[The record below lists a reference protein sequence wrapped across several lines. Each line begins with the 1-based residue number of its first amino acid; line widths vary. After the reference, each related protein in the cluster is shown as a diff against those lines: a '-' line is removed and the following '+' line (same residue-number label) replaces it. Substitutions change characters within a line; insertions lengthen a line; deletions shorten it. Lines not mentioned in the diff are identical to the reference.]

1 MTKPNELTATQAS
14 RLMSSGTLTAEDLV
28 RACLERIDARDGDV
42 RAWEY
47 IDPDYAIEQ
56 ARAADRER
64 ASGKAV
70 GPLHG
75 VPVGIKDVI
84 DTADMPTANGSAIF
98 RGRRT
103 NHDAACVAALRAA
116 GAVILGKT
124 VTTELAN
131 IAPSKT
137 RNPNNLEHSPGGS
150 SAGSGAAVADRQ
162 VPLALG
168 TQTGGSVIRPASFN
182 GIYGLKP
189 TLGYIPRGG
198 VLLQSHTLDTV
209 GVYGRSIEDLGLISD
224 ALSSY
229 DPEDKW
235 SYRGSRGRL
244 SDALAEDPPAPPKF
258 AFLETP
264 AWDHAE
270 DDAKAAIRGVV
281 ERLASQ
287 CQAESLPS
295 PFELIVDLHL
305 TVMGAEDLAYY
316 GRHLDATPEL
326 LSSQIRER
334 LEAAKGIRA
343 DQYID
348 ALIKREEIYR
358 GLETLL
364 GEYDAVLCLAS
375 TGPAP
380 KGFETTGS
388 AIFNGLWTYL
398 GVPCVSLPR
407 LEVRGLPMGVQLVG
421 LRGDDG
427 RLLRTARWLDGVLA
441 G

>member
-84 DTADMPTANGSAIF
+84 DTADMPTVNGSAIF

-150 SAGSGAAVADRQ
+150 
-162 VPLALG
+162 
-168 TQTGGSVIRPASFN
+168 
-182 GIYGLKP
+182 
-189 TLGYIPRGG
+189 
-198 VLLQSHTLDTV
+198 
-209 GVYGRSIEDLGLISD
+209 
-224 ALSSY
+224 
-229 DPEDKW
+229 
-235 SYRGSRGRL
+235 
-244 SDALAEDPPAPPKF
+244 
-258 AFLETP
+258 
-264 AWDHAE
+264 
-270 DDAKAAIRGVV
+270 
-281 ERLASQ
+281 
-287 CQAESLPS
+287 
-295 PFELIVDLHL
+295 
-305 TVMGAEDLAYY
+305 
-316 GRHLDATPEL
+316 
-326 LSSQIRER
+326 
-334 LEAAKGIRA
+334 
-343 DQYID
+343 
-348 ALIKREEIYR
+348 
-358 GLETLL
+358 
-364 GEYDAVLCLAS
+364 
-375 TGPAP
+375 
-380 KGFETTGS
+380 
-388 AIFNGLWTYL
+388 
-398 GVPCVSLPR
+398 
-407 LEVRGLPMGVQLVG
+407 
-421 LRGDDG
+421 
-427 RLLRTARWLDGVLA
+427 
-441 G
+441 